1 MDCRFLRSVRQGK
14 SAVKKKE
21 PEQYGVARTL
31 QRRDP
36 SWPHRP
42 VDDPASMRQP
52 ASQYDASLNVAAV
65 AWLSELPQE
74 VAPLALAKQF
84 PRIVNRLSRFWDSP
98 RMIDEYLR
106 QLLLDRRGKRK
117 GFPQKVLNELYALGE
132 YHRVLHKTDT
142 SDVWDSIP
150 YRKPAGI

>member
-1 MDCRFLRSVRQGK
+1 M
-14 SAVKKKE
+14 KKKE
-21 PEQYGVARTL
+21 PEGHGVSRPL

-36 SWPHRP
+36 SWPYRP
-42 VDDPASMRQP
+42 VDPASQRQAP
-52 ASQYDASLNVAAV
+52 SQYDAQLNLAAV

-74 VAPLALAKQF
+74 IAPLALAKQF

-98 RMIDEYLR
+98 QMINEYFR
-106 QLLLDRRGKRK
+106 QLLVDRRGKRK

-132 YHRVLHKTDT
+132 YYRALHKTDT

-150 YRKPAGI
+150 YRKPQGF

>member
-1 MDCRFLRSVRQGK
+1 
-14 SAVKKKE
+14 VKKKE
-21 PEQYGVARTL
+21 PEGHGVPHAL
-31 QRRDP
+31 QRRNP

-42 VDDPASMRQP
+42 ADPASQRQP
-52 ASQYDASLNVAAV
+52 ASQYDAALNLAAI

-98 RMIDEYLR
+98 QMIDEYFR
-106 QLLLDRRGKRK
+106 QLLIDGRGKRK
-117 GFPQKVLNELYALGE
+117 GFPQKVLNELSALAQ
-132 YHRVLHKTDT
+132 YYRALHKADT

-150 YRKPAGI
+150 YRKPKAF